1 MPLIV
6 LEINPNSQLTA
17 VAQIGNVKD
26 IVVSKSKLSIPATNS
41 NQKSAKSF
49 SYKRYLLGT
58 DRKQNFL
65 WLFFFFLHREEEFDE
80 YFQDL
85 FLWNL
90 KFM

>member
-1 MPLIV
+1 MSNHYHTTAVLPPIMPLIV

-58 DRKQNFL
+58 DPKQNFL
-65 WLFFFFLHREEEFDE
+65 
-80 YFQDL
+80 
-85 FLWNL
+85 
-90 KFM
+90 